1 MSDDTRGPGEGSL
14 AEASAW
20 LVRRQAGGLDA
31 EAQAQLRR
39 WLAKP
44 ENAAAL
50 AATLDAWSALGADPG
65 LARRTRR
72 SAAGV
77 IAGRAAVPAA
87 AALCIVLAGW
97 GWVGSVRTEA
107 FSTGVGQTRIASL
120 PDGSS
125 VRLDAMTT
133 IRVRQDLLSR
143 RVDLVSGQAV
153 FEVAKDRRRPFSV
166 STDQMKV
173 TALGTRFT
181 VSDGPLRDDAALLR
195 GRVEV
200 THRASGRRVEL
211 APGEA
216 ASAGVGG
223 LLTARTDPETDLAWT
238 RGRIVLRDVRLAE
251 AVDRFARYAPGTVT
265 FGDRWLESL
274 RVSGSFRTQER
285 SAFLQSV
292 ADLNG
297 LRLEHPS
304 PETWRLVRP

>member
-1 MSDDTRGPGEGSL
+1 MTAEMREPNEASL

-20 LVRRQAGGLDA
+20 LVRRQTGGLDA

-39 WLAKP
+39 WLAAP

-50 AATLDAWSALGADPG
+50 NATLDAWSALGADPD

-77 IAGRAAVPAA
+77 MAGRAAVPAA

-97 GWVGSVRTEA
+97 GWTAQVRTEA
-107 FSTGVGQTRIASL
+107 FSTGVGETRVASL
-120 PDGSS
+120 PDGST
-125 VRLDAMTT
+125 VQLDAMTT
-133 IRVRQDLLSR
+133 IRVHQDLLSR
-143 RVDLVSGQAV
+143 RVDLAAGQAV

-181 VSDGPLRDDAALLR
+181 VSDGVLRDDTALLR

-200 THRASGRRVEL
+200 MHRASGRKVEL
-211 APGEA
+211 TPGEG

-223 LLTARTDPETDLAWT
+223 LLTARTDPDTDLAWT
-238 RGRIVLRDVRLAE
+238 RGRVVLRDVRLAE

-274 RVSGSFRTQER
+274 RVSGSFRTQDR
-285 SAFLQSV
+285 AAFLHSV
-292 ADLNG
+292 AELNG

-304 PETWRLVRP
+304 PDTWRLVRP